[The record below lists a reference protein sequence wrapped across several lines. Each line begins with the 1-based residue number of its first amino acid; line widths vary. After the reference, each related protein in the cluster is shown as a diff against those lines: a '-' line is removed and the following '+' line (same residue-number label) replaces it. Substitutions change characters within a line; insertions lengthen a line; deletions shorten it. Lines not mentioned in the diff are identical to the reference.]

1 MLEFLFDMIFP
12 HDACA
17 LCRMPGIFW
26 SKKPWCREC
35 DAKLRSGEETKVIC
49 DRCGKYLC
57 DGGALCS
64 GCREKEPPFYIA
76 RAVGPYESDHKV
88 AVKILKFLCR
98 RYVGIRMG
106 EMMAQVVKNEPRYW
120 PLDLVVPVPISAEN
134 MKRRG
139 VNQSE
144 VLAYYTSRD
153 LKLKMASGVLARV
166 KETPSQRELS
176 KEEREQNL
184 RAAFIVQQAHKV
196 QGKNV
201 LLVDDVYTTGSTVK
215 ECTLGLLEAGAKRVA
230 VVTWATGRGF

>member
-1 MLEFLFDMIFP
+1 MLEFLFDMMFP

-17 LCRMPGIFW
+17 LCRMPGIYW
-26 SKKPWCREC
+26 SKKPWCKEC
-35 DAKLRSGEETKVIC
+35 DAKLRSGEETEVIC

-57 DGGALCS
+57 NDGVFCS
-64 GCREKEPPFYIA
+64 GCREKELLFYCSCGRSVWRVIT
-76 RAVGPYESDHKV
+76 RWQ
-88 AVKILKFLCR
+88 VKILKFLCR

-120 PLDLVVPVPISAEN
+120 PLDLVVPVPISAGN
-134 MKRRG
+134 MKQRG
-139 VNQSE
+139 FNQSE
-144 VLAYYTSRD
+144 VLARYTSRS
-153 LKLKMASGVLARV
+153 LKLKMAPRVLARV

-184 RAAFIVQQAHKV
+184 KAAFIVQQAYKV
-196 QGKNV
+196 QGKSI

-215 ECTLGLLEAGAKRVA
+215 ECTLKLLEAGAKRVA

>member
-1 MLEFLFDMIFP
+1 M
-12 HDACA
+12 
-17 LCRMPGIFW
+17 
-26 SKKPWCREC
+26 
-35 DAKLRSGEETKVIC
+35 
-49 DRCGKYLC
+49 
-57 DGGALCS
+57 
-64 GCREKEPPFYIA
+64 
-76 RAVGPYESDHKV
+76 
-88 AVKILKFLCR
+88 
-98 RYVGIRMG
+98 
-106 EMMAQVVKNEPRYW
+106 
-120 PLDLVVPVPISAEN
+120 
-134 MKRRG
+134 
-139 VNQSE
+139 
-144 VLAYYTSRD
+144 LAYYTSRD